1 MKPQPANVCFWPFV
15 LWASMRAWCPFL
27 AKGPE
32 RLFGAVRRALAIA
45 PPPAHTEGVGAP
57 KDTDAMVLF
66 GITGDLAKKKIF
78 PAVYRLAAQGKIDDL
93 PIVGVAT
100 RAWTDETLREHAREA
115 IAATTE
121 IDDAV
126 FERFAS
132 QLRYVSG
139 DYRDAATFDKIA
151 EHLRGRRRSLFYL
164 SIPPTL
170 FNDVV
175 LGLQG
180 VGLTKNGKVV
190 VEKPF
195 GRDRRSARMLNAV
208 LRDSF
213 AADDIYRIDH
223 FLAKD
228 AIENLLVF
236 RFANTLL
243 EPVWNRRFVSS
254 VQITMAEDF
263 GTEGRAKFYDSSG
276 ALRDV
281 LQNHLLQIVALL
293 AMEPP
298 VSVESDALQDEKVKV
313 FKQIESVDPAEV
325 VRGQYCGYLDEPG
338 VAAESDTET
347 FVALKLFIDSWRW
360 AGVPW
365 LIRTGKELPCT
376 STEATVKFLPP
387 PRELFEDSDAGAPHP
402 NHMRFLLGSSTGIEL
417 QLQAKVPG
425 DRVRARPVELEVN
438 HAELFGAPDSAY
450 EKLIEDALEGDPRR
464 FARSDGIDE
473 QWRIVQRVIDHP
485 TKVLVYEKGTWGPP
499 VADALAEPY
508 GGWHRPRQ

>member
-1 MKPQPANVCFWPFV
+1 
-15 LWASMRAWCPFL
+15 
-27 AKGPE
+27 
-32 RLFGAVRRALAIA
+32 
-45 PPPAHTEGVGAP
+45 
-57 KDTDAMVLF
+57 MVLF

-78 PAVYRLAAQGKIDDL
+78 PAVYKLALRDKLGDI

-100 RAWTDETLREHAREA
+100 RAWTDETLREHARAA
-115 IAATTE
+115 IAAVMDV
-121 IDDAV
+121 DDDV
-126 FERFAS
+126 FERLAS
-132 QLRYVSG
+132 QLHYVAG
-139 DYRDAATFDKIA
+139 DYRDSATYDQIA
-151 EHLRGRRRSLFYL
+151 EHLEGARRPLFYL

-170 FNDVV
+170 FHDVV

-180 VGLTKNGKVV
+180 VGLNKKGKVV

-213 AADDIYRIDH
+213 DEDDIYRIDH

-243 EPVWNRRFVSS
+243 EPIWNRQYVSS

-281 LQNHLLQIVALL
+281 VQNHLLQIVSLL

-298 VSVESDALQDEKVKV
+298 VSLHSSALQDEKVKV
-313 FKQIESVDPAEV
+313 FQQIESVEPVDAI
-325 VRGQYCGYLDEPG
+325 RGQYGGYLDEAG
-338 VAAESDTET
+338 VSAESDTET
-347 FVALKLFIDSWRW
+347 FVALKLYIDSWRW

-365 LIRTGKELPCT
+365 LIRTGKELPRT
-376 STEATVKFLPP
+376 STEAIVKFRPP
-387 PRELFEDSDAGAPHP
+387 PRQLFEELDVGALHP
-402 NHMRFLLGSSTGIEL
+402 NHMRFLLGGTTGIEL

-425 DRVRARPVELEVN
+425 DRLRARPVELEVS
-438 HAELFGAPDSAY
+438 HEELFGASNDAY
-450 EKLIEDALEGDPRR
+450 EKLIEDALEGDARR
-464 FARSDGIDE
+464 FARSDGIDQ
-473 QWRIVQRVIDHP
+473 QWRILQRVLDNP
-485 TKVLVYEKGTWGPP
+485 TKVLPYEKGSWGPP
-499 VADALAEPY
+499 TANALAEPY
-508 GGWHRPRQ
+508 GGWHRPHH